1 MHAKLFIANLPWSV
15 TEAELRNLFVEAG
28 EVLSVRIPT
37 RREDGKSRG
46 FAFVEMG
53 SVEQAQQAIQAFN
66 GRELNGRALVVTPQ
80 TREDTPR
87 SESSSRY

>member
-1 MHAKLFIANLPWSV
+1 MHTKLFIANLPWSL
-15 TEAELRNLFVEAG
+15 TEAELRHLFEESG

-46 FAFVEMG
+46 FGFIEMG
-53 SVEQAQQAIQAFN
+53 SPEQAQQAIQAFN

-87 SESSSRY
+87 AQSSSRY